1 MQIAIRT
8 IILPL
13 LHCFLKFCM
22 NTDSNYE
29 TFTVARKRCELF
41 ELWINLKTDNSS
53 QEHRHRCQK
62 DKSAFVTRELL

>member
-1 MQIAIRT
+1 
-8 IILPL
+8 
-13 LHCFLKFCM
+13 M

-29 TFTVARKRCELF
+29 TFTFARKRCELF